1 MVTLGYDIGSSS
13 IKAALYDVDKGKEK
27 GRSTYPKNE
36 MEIVSPYPG
45 WAEQDP
51 NKWWEAVILAT
62 KELLLKT
69 DTKPAD
75 VKAIGI
81 SYQMHGL
88 VLADKGQNVLR
99 PSIIWCDS
107 RAVQTGN
114 KAFEEI
120 GEEKCLKYLLNSPG
134 NFTASK
140 LRWVIENEP
149 ETFEKVYKFM
159 LPGDYI
165 AMKLSGEITTTATG
179 LSEGILW
186 NFEKDEP
193 AKFLMENYGISD
205 SLVPKIVPGFGE
217 QCLLSKEA
225 SEQLGLKERIPITY
239 RAGDQPNNA
248 FSLNVLRP
256 NEIASTAGTSGVIY
270 GVSEEVKYD
279 PESRVNTFI
288 HVNHSKELKRL
299 GILLC
304 INGTGISY
312 NWIRKILFKPVIH
325 EVDQVAS
332 YEEINKLAK
341 QTKIGSEGLVFIPF
355 GNGAERMLYNLE
367 PGASFERINFNI
379 HAQNHMVR
387 AVLEG
392 VAFSFYYGIN
402 ILNDLAV
409 NPKVIRAGLANMFLS
424 DTFRRTLATLS
435 GAEIQLY
442 NTDGALGAAR
452 AAAYGAGFYNSF
464 DEAFK
469 DLECVGTVEPDLKN
483 ESEYKSAY
491 EKWNNELKQ
500 KLNKREKNES

>member
-1 MVTLGYDIGSSS
+1 MITLGYDIGSSS
-13 IKAALYDVDKGKEK
+13 IKAALYDVNAGKEK
-27 GRSTYPKNE
+27 GHATFPKNE
-36 MEIVSPYPG
+36 MEITSQFQG

-51 NKWWEAVILAT
+51 NNWWEAVTLAT

-69 DTKPAD
+69 KTNPAD
-75 VKAIGI
+75 IKAIGI

-88 VLADKGQNVLR
+88 VLVDKEQNILR

-107 RAVQTGN
+107 RAVQIGN
-114 KAFEEI
+114 KAFDNI
-120 GEEKCLKYLLNSPG
+120 GKEKCLKYLLNSPG

-149 ETFEKVYKFM
+149 EIFEKVYKFL

-165 AMKLSGEITTTATG
+165 AMMLSGEVTTTTTG

-186 NFEKDEP
+186 NFKNDEP
-193 AKFLMENYGISD
+193 AKFLMEKYGISET
-205 SLVPKIVPGFGE
+205 LLPKIVPGFGE
-217 QCLLSKEA
+217 QCLLSKKA
-225 SEQLGLKERIPITY
+225 SEQLGLKVGIPITY

-270 GVSEEVKYD
+270 GVSEEIKYD

-288 HVNHSKELKRL
+288 HVNHTKDLRRL

-312 NWIRKILFKPVIH
+312 NWIRKILFKPVL
-325 EVDQVAS
+325 DQAAQTVS
-332 YEEINKLAK
+332 YEEINKLAE
-341 QTKIGSEGLVFIPF
+341 QIQIGSEELIFIPF
-355 GNGAERMLYNLE
+355 GNGAERMLYNQEL
-367 PGASFERINFNI
+367 GASFERINFNI
-379 HAQNHMVR
+379 HSQSHMVR
-387 AVLEG
+387 SVLEG

-409 NPKVIRAGLANMFLS
+409 KPQVIRAGMANMFLS
-424 DTFRRTLATLS
+424 ETFRKTIATLS

-469 DLECVGTVEPDLKN
+469 DLECLKTVEPDLKN

-491 EKWNNELKQ
+491 EKWNIELQ
-500 KLNKREKNES
+500 KKLI

>member
-1 MVTLGYDIGSSS
+1 MFTLGYDIGSSS
-13 IKAALYDVDKGKEK
+13 IKAALYDVNAGKEK
-27 GRSTYPKNE
+27 GHATFPKNE
-36 MEIVSPYPG
+36 MEIASPFPG

-51 NKWWEAVILAT
+51 NNWWEAVVLAT
-62 KELLLKT
+62 KELLLNTKT
-69 DTKPAD
+69 NPIDI
-75 VKAIGI
+75 KAIGI

-88 VLADKGQNVLR
+88 VLVDKEFNVLR

-107 RAVQTGN
+107 RAVQIGN
-114 KAFEEI
+114 KAFQEI
-120 GEEKCLKYLLNSPG
+120 GNEKCLKYLLNSPG

-140 LRWVIENEP
+140 IRWVIENEP
-149 ETFEKVYKFM
+149 EIFEKVFKFM

-165 AMKLSGEITTTATG
+165 AMKLSGEITTTTTG

-193 AKFLMENYGISD
+193 AKFIMEEYGISE
-205 SLVPKIVPGFGE
+205 SLLPKIVPVFGE

-225 SEQLGLKERIPITY
+225 SEQLGLKEGIPITY

-248 FSLNVLRP
+248 FSLNVLKP

-270 GVSEEVKYD
+270 GVSEEIKFD

-288 HVNHSKELKRL
+288 HVNHTTDLKRL

-312 NWIRKILFKPVIH
+312 NWIRKTLFKPFLNKSGQIVG
-325 EVDQVAS
+325 
-332 YEEINKLAK
+332 YEEINKLAE
-341 QTKIGSEGLVFIPF
+341 QTRIGAEGLVFIPF
-355 GNGAERMLYNLE
+355 GNGAERMLYNQEL
-367 PGASFERINFNI
+367 GASFEGINFNI

-387 AVLEG
+387 SVIEG

-409 NPKVIRAGLANMFLS
+409 NPKVIRAGMANMFLS
-424 DTFRRTLATLS
+424 DTFRKTIATLS

-452 AAAYGAGFYNSF
+452 ASAYGAGFYNSF

-469 DLECVGTVEPDLKN
+469 DLECLKTVEPDLKN
-483 ESEYKSAY
+483 ENEYKSAY
-491 EKWNNELKQ
+491 EKWNIKLQQ
-500 KLNKREKNES
+500 KLIK

>member
-1 MVTLGYDIGSSS
+1 MITLGYDIGSSS
-13 IKAALYDVDKGKEK
+13 IKAALYNVDSGKEI
-27 GRSTYPKNE
+27 GHASFPKNE
-36 MEIVSPYPG
+36 MEIVSPYSG

-51 NKWWEAVILAT
+51 NKWWEAVVLAT
-62 KELLLKT
+62 RELLAGTKT
-69 DTKPAD
+69 DPAEI
-75 VKAIGI
+75 KAVGI

-88 VLADKGQNVLR
+88 VLADKKQNVLR

-107 RAVQTGN
+107 RAVQIGN

-120 GEEKCLKYLLNSPG
+120 GKDKCLKYLLNSPG

-149 ETFEKVYKFM
+149 DTFDKVYKFM

-165 AMKLSGEITTTATG
+165 AMKLSGEITTTASG

-193 AKFLMENYGISD
+193 AKFLMDNYGIPD
-205 SLVPKIVPGFGE
+205 SMLPKIVPGFGE
-217 QCLLSKEA
+217 QCLLSKQA
-225 SEQLGLKERIPITY
+225 SVQLGLKEGTPITY

-270 GVSEEVKYD
+270 GVSEEIKYD
-279 PESRVNTFI
+279 PEGRVNTFI
-288 HVNHSKELKRL
+288 HVNHTKNLKRL

-312 NWIRKILFKPVIH
+312 NWIRRILFKPITNQ
-325 EVDQVAS
+325 EGRLIS
-332 YEEINKLAK
+332 YEEINKLAE

-355 GNGAERMLYNLE
+355 GNGAERMLYNREL
-367 PGASFERINFNI
+367 GASFEGINFNI
-379 HAQNHMVR
+379 HSQNHMVR
-387 AVLEG
+387 SVIEG
-392 VAFSFYYGIN
+392 VAFSFYYGIK

-409 NPKVIRAGLANMFLS
+409 NPKVIRAGMANMFLS
-424 DTFRRTLATLS
+424 ETFRKTIATLS

-464 DEAFK
+464 DEAFN
-469 DLECVGTVEPDLKN
+469 DLECLKTIEPDLKN
-483 ESEYKSAY
+483 ESQYKVAY
-491 EKWNNELKQ
+491 EKWNIELEK
-500 KLNKREKNES
+500 KLIK

>member
-217 QCLLSKEA
+217 QCLLSKE
-225 SEQLGLKERIPITY
+225 
-239 RAGDQPNNA
+239 
-248 FSLNVLRP
+248 
-256 NEIASTAGTSGVIY
+256 
-270 GVSEEVKYD
+270 
-279 PESRVNTFI
+279 
-288 HVNHSKELKRL
+288 SK
-299 GILLC
+299 G
-304 INGTGISY
+304 
-312 NWIRKILFKPVIH
+312 
-325 EVDQVAS
+325 
-332 YEEINKLAK
+332 
-341 QTKIGSEGLVFIPF
+341 
-355 GNGAERMLYNLE
+355 M
-367 PGASFERINFNI
+367 
-379 HAQNHMVR
+379 
-387 AVLEG
+387 
-392 VAFSFYYGIN
+392 
-402 ILNDLAV
+402 
-409 NPKVIRAGLANMFLS
+409 
-424 DTFRRTLATLS
+424 
-435 GAEIQLY
+435 
-442 NTDGALGAAR
+442 
-452 AAAYGAGFYNSF
+452 
-464 DEAFK
+464 
-469 DLECVGTVEPDLKN
+469 
-483 ESEYKSAY
+483 
-491 EKWNNELKQ
+491 
-500 KLNKREKNES
+500 